1 MSQEMIS
8 DNLENLLVMG
18 HDLVWSNSATT
29 DMIRELFKKRAQ
41 NRQSL
46 LVQKNE
52 ILENFKNLVSPRGS
66 SVMLRRLIKV
76 NKEIIHLDDSSK
88 VQKQQLE
95 KLHSMSTILQIRIR

>member
-8 DNLENLLVMG
+8 DNLEYLLVMG
-18 HDLVWSNSATT
+18 HDLVSSNSATT